1 MEVEDKDT
9 QLREKIS
16 KIDRQQKEIQA
27 LRVGIH
33 FTLEVDN
40 HFGPSPKRE

>member
-27 LRVGIH
+27 LRVGIY
-33 FTLEVDN
+33 FTLEVKY

>member
-16 KIDRQQKEIQA
+16 QFDRQQKEIQA
-27 LRVGIH
+27 LMVGIY
-33 FTLEVDN
+33 FTLEVLN
-40 HFGPSPKRE
+40 K